1 METAKSLILVMILQL
16 GGMSLLAQ
24 TKPLSPTDAQEVRK
38 RIGEAA
44 KSISCV
50 ESQFTQTKE
59 LNVIREK
66 IISKGMFYFKKQKL
80 LRWEYT
86 DPFPYLIIFNN
97 DKIYVKDEDKENHIS
112 LQSNKVFREVN
123 NILIG
128 AVQGTLLSDS
138 KNFACNI
145 FDLHDQF
152 EAVMIPVNPRIK
164 ETLSEISLYFNKSDY
179 TVDKLIMREASGDY
193 TRIEFSGKKLNQNV
207 PDAKFIIP

>member
-138 KNFACNI
+138 KNFTCNI

-164 ETLSEISLYFNKSDY
+164 ETLSEIALYFNKSDY